1 MEPISIILIISL
13 AVFCE
18 FLDASLGM
26 LFGTI
31 LSPVLIMLGFN
42 PLVVVPS
49 ILISQ
54 AVGGLIASFLHHR
67 FENVKF
73 GLKVRS
79 PGAIADKIKEV
90 GFSETIRKGVT
101 KDLRAT
107 LIIAALGILATVGS
121 VLIAVNIPKKALEYY
136 IGILVL
142 AMGIILLSKLK
153 FTYTWKKILGI
164 GLLSSFNKGL
174 SGGGFGPVTTAGQV
188 IAGRDGRAS
197 VGSTTLAE
205 APICITGF
213 LTYWLAKGISDW
225 TLPLYLTAG
234 SMIGALIGPHF
245 TAKFKNDKKLRKI
258 LGSLVLILGLFT
270 LLKVLGVIKLSVKI

>member
-1 MEPISIILIISL
+1 MVLIILL
-13 AVFCE
+13 AAVAE
-18 FLDASLGM
+18 FIDASMGM

-31 LSPVLIMLGFN
+31 LSPVLIMLGYK

-49 ILISQ
+49 ILIAQ
-54 AVGGLIASFLHHR
+54 AIGGLIASSLHHR
-67 FENVKF
+67 FKNVKF
-73 GLKVRS
+73 GLKIRS
-79 PGAIADKIKEV
+79 PEIVAEKIKEI
-90 GFSETIRKGVT
+90 GLAETIRRGISS
-101 KDLRAT
+101 DLRAT
-107 LIIAALGILATVGS
+107 LIISVLGILATVSS
-121 VLIAVNIPKKALEYY
+121 VLIAVNIPKKALESY

-142 AMGIILLSKLK
+142 IMGIILLSKLK

-188 IAGRDGRAS
+188 IAGRDGKAS

-213 LTYWLAKGISDW
+213 ITYWLVKGISDW
-225 TLPLYLTAG
+225 NLPLYLILG

-245 TAKFKNDKKLRKI
+245 TSRFKNDKKLRKI
-258 LGSLVLILGLFT
+258 LGIIVLTLGLFT
-270 LLKVLGVIKLSVKI
+270 ILKVLGSSR

>member
-1 MEPISIILIISL
+1 MELAPIFIILL
-13 AVFCE
+13 AAATE

-31 LSPVLIMLGFN
+31 LSPVLIILGFE
-42 PLVVVPS
+42 PLAVVPS

-54 AVGGLIASFLHHR
+54 AIGGLIASFLHHR

-73 GLKVRS
+73 GLKIRS
-79 PGAIADKIKEV
+79 PKIITEKVKEV
-90 GFSETIRKGVT
+90 GFSETIRRGVT

-107 LIIAALGILATVGS
+107 LIISVLGILATVSS
-121 VLIAVNIPKKALEYY
+121 VLIAVNIPKKALESY

-142 AMGIILLSKLK
+142 VMGIILLSKLK

-245 TAKFKNDKKLRKI
+245 TAKFKNDEKLRKI
-258 LGSLVLILGLFT
+258 LGAMVLVLGLFT
-270 LLKVLGVIKLSVKI
+270 ILKVLGIIKLTVKI

>member
-1 MEPISIILIISL
+1 MEPTSIILIVLL
-13 AVFCE
+13 AAFCE

-42 PLVVVPS
+42 PLLVVPS

-54 AVGGLIASFLHHR
+54 AVGGLIASFLHYR
-67 FENVKF
+67 FENVEF
-73 GLKVRS
+73 GLKIRS
-79 PGAIADKIKEV
+79 PKKIGEKIKEV
-90 GFSETIRKGVT
+90 GFAETIRRGIT

-107 LIIAALGILATVGS
+107 LIIAVLGVTATITS
-121 VLIAVNIPKKALEYY
+121 VLVAINVPRWALEVY
-136 IGILVL
+136 IGTLVL
-142 AMGIILLSKLK
+142 AMGIVLLSKLK
-153 FTYTWKKILGI
+153 FTYTWKKILGV

-174 SGGGFGPVTTAGQV
+174 SGGGFGPITTAGQI

-213 LTYWLAKGISDW
+213 LTYWLTKGITDW
-225 TLPLYLTAG
+225 SLPLYLGIG
-234 SMIGALIGPHF
+234 SIIGALIGPRF
-245 TAKFKNDKKLRKI
+245 TVRLKNDRKLRKMMGV
-258 LGSLVLILGLFT
+258 LTLILGIVT
-270 LLKVLGVIKLSVKI
+270 ILKVMGIIKIGVKI